1 MISVTEARD
10 YIINAAK
17 TLRTEE
23 IKVQDA
29 AGRIA
34 AEDMTAL
41 RTQPPFDASAMDGYA
56 VRSEDAKMGATLKV
70 VGEAP
75 AGKPYDG
82 EVGAGEAL
90 RIFTGGLI
98 PDGADHIIIQE
109 DVEKHCQKQGS
120 EITVMYKQ
128 NPPRHIRRAG
138 IDFEFGDAL
147 YEIGHKLGA
156 LHTSVMAAA
165 GIETIKVY
173 RRPRVAIFSNGDEL
187 TEIGAPAKRASII
200 SSTPTALGA
209 WLTEW
214 GADVE
219 YLGIARDN
227 HRSLKYKLDRSKEY
241 DVVVPLGGASVG
253 DYDLVKEAFEK
264 EGYNPIFS
272 KIAVR
277 PGKPTWFGKLEKTHV
292 LGLPGNPASGLVCAQ
307 VFLRPLIE
315 ALAGLSPSP
324 YIPTQKAIL
333 TEPLKSTGPRAL
345 FSRAFV
351 EIDQEA
357 RLTATPF
364 PRQDSSLLTPF
375 ANANCFIFQD
385 GNTDALDAGD
395 LCDVMIWDS
404 LVVNSR

>member
-17 TLRTEE
+17 PLPIEE
-23 IKVQDA
+23 IKIQDA
-29 AGRIA
+29 AGRVA

-70 VGEAP
+70 IGEAP
-75 AGKPYDG
+75 AGKPYGD
-82 EVGAGEAL
+82 EIGAGEAL

-109 DVEKHCQKQGS
+109 DIEKHGD
-120 EITVMYKQ
+120 EITVMFKQ

-138 IDFEFGDAL
+138 IDFQFGDAL
-147 YEIGHKLGA
+147 YEIGDKLGA
-156 LHTSVMAAA
+156 LHTSVLASA
-165 GIETIKVY
+165 GIETVKVF

-200 SSTPTALGA
+200 SSTPTALAA

-264 EGYNPIFS
+264 EDYNPVFS

-307 VFLRPLIE
+307 IFLRPLID
-315 ALAGLSPSP
+315 ALSGLSPNSA
-324 YIPTQKAIL
+324 IPVQKAIL
-333 TEPLKSTGPRAL
+333 TQPLKATGPRAL

-351 EIDQEA
+351 EIGQDA
-357 RLTATPF
+357 RLSATPF

-375 ANANCFIFQD
+375 AKANCFIFQD
-385 GNTDALDAGD
+385 GNTDALGVGD
-395 LCDVMIWDS
+395 LCNVMIWG
-404 LVVNSR
+404 L